1 MIGLEYIMKMNNTT
15 FNFVE
20 ELLNIKRQNAQSWCS
35 KDRKIPKKYLLI
47 LSQEFEIPI
56 EYFQKELNEV
66 DKLKLQK
73 IKLLNECDKLGLK
86 LEEI

>member
-35 KDRKIPKKYLLI
+35 KDLLI